1 MKTRQELKAIRCALG
16 LTQKD
21 IAKSAG
27 VCLVTVIK
35 WEAGRAVRP
44 SSEKAIRDEIEG
56 KLRLYNQLMEP

>member
-21 IAKSAG
+21 VARGAG

-35 WEAGRAVRP
+35 WEGGKNVRP
-44 SSEKAIRDEIEG
+44 SSEKAIRDEIES
-56 KLRLYNQLMEP
+56 KLKLYNSLLIV